1 MIAAWLRDLLN
12 KARNKEPAPKPDHL
26 PLTDFWINQMLQCEG
41 DCIYEFSRAEPFR
54 LRHVRASDTPITP
67 HSSTAPS
74 LRLSESWSR
83 NSPLLP
89 GTSATRCVTSRR
101 TRRSSCGITK
111 VISASC
117 EWRPYLIVAGI

>member
-1 MIAAWLRDLLN
+1 
-12 KARNKEPAPKPDHL
+12 
-26 PLTDFWINQMLQCEG
+26 MLQCEG

-89 GTSATRCVTSRR
+89 GLLLRAAYVTPDTPQQLRYH
-101 TRRSSCGITK
+101 K

-117 EWRPYLIVAGI
+117 ESRPYSIRGRNMTGSTCIAKTNRLGDPD